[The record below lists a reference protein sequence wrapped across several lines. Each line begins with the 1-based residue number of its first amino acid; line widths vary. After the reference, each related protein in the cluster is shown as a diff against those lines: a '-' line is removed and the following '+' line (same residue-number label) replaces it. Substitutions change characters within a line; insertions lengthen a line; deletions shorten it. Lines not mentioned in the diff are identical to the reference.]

1 MGSQALER
9 AIERVAERTSL
20 LPSVVRHCL
29 TAYADDPELLAAAWD
44 EGYDQAESDHEGT
57 GFWTKRLRGNPY
69 RKGRK

>member
-1 MGSQALER
+1 VNELLEL

-44 EGYDQAESDHEGT
+44 EGWDAAAGWPQVDI
-57 GFWTKRLRGNPY
+57 NPY
-69 RKGRK
+69 RKAEK